1 MIRFIMSDN
10 MKEERVKLILESLS
24 ENYISSNVLASQIG
38 VSSKTIRNEIK
49 EINGILQHHGAV
61 IQAKPKKGIALN
73 IIDEKTYI
81 QFMNSLSVKQPQDI
95 PATFEQRVQYLI
107 EYLLNAQQWTKIEY
121 LADKLFVSRSIL
133 SQTLKEVRKR
143 LKEYNIELV
152 SKPGYGLKAI
162 GSEFDFRVCMTNIIV
177 DNVDNQTLPDNK
189 CENDKREVLKKI
201 SQILNK
207 NFEIFEYHMSDVSFH
222 NLIIHIYV
230 ALCRIEEGQET
241 YLSNEQMNQVQEW
254 KEYKMAHS
262 IVEDLSEEFNVDF
275 PDDEIGYI
283 AIHLAAKRI
292 VSIDETEKGNVVING
307 EVYEIVSHMLRAVYD
322 SYHIDLM
329 DDLELRMMLA
339 LHLVPFGV
347 RMAYDL
353 VLHNPLLVD
362 IKTKYTMAYN
372 LAVVASE
379 ELRKHYNKEIK
390 EDEIGY
396 FALHFNLALERKNR
410 KQDKKNILIVCGT
423 GRGTAQLLMYQFKD
437 NFGKYLNQIYTSD
450 ALGIKNIDFKNIDY
464 VITTVPIAYSVPV
477 PILEIKSFVEDR
489 DVKTIKRFLSQ
500 GHSRTMEQY
509 FRKELFLTDVEFET
523 KEEVLQYMVKKIR
536 SIYDIPND
544 FYDAIFHRERQAGTE
559 FGNLVAIP
567 HPYKAMTKETF
578 VCICILNKPVIW
590 DKKKVQLIYL
600 MSMED
605 NSNRNLM
612 TFYKITS
619 KLLVNPKYV
628 NELIQNKRFEVLLS
642 LFGEIESTLE

>member
-1 MIRFIMSDN
+1 
-10 MKEERVKLILESLS
+10 
-24 ENYISSNVLASQIG
+24 
-38 VSSKTIRNEIK
+38 
-49 EINGILQHHGAV
+49 
-61 IQAKPKKGIALN
+61 
-73 IIDEKTYI
+73 
-81 QFMNSLSVKQPQDI
+81 
-95 PATFEQRVQYLI
+95 
-107 EYLLNAQQWTKIEY
+107 
-121 LADKLFVSRSIL
+121 
-133 SQTLKEVRKR
+133 
-143 LKEYNIELV
+143 
-152 SKPGYGLKAI
+152 
-162 GSEFDFRVCMTNIIV
+162 
-177 DNVDNQTLPDNK
+177 
-189 CENDKREVLKKI
+189 
-201 SQILNK
+201 
-207 NFEIFEYHMSDVSFH
+207 MSDVSFH

-241 YLSNEQMNQVQEW
+241 YLSNEQMNQVHEW

-292 VSIDETEKGNVVING
+292 VSIDETENGNVIING

-450 ALGIKNIDFKNIDY
+450 ALGIKNVDFTDIDY

-500 GHSRTMEQY
+500 GHSRTMEKY
-509 FRKELFLTDVEFET
+509 FRKDLFLTNVGFET
-523 KEEVLQYMVKKIR
+523 KEEVLQYMVKKIE
-536 SIYDIPND
+536 SVYDIPSD

-578 VCICILNKPVIW
+578 VCICILNKPIIW

>member
-1 MIRFIMSDN
+1 

-49 EINGILQHHGAV
+49 EINSILKHHGAI
-61 IQAKPKKGIALN
+61 IQTKPKKGIALN
-73 IIDEKTYI
+73 IIDKIKYTK
-81 QFMNSLSVKQPQDI
+81 FTNSLSTKQPQDI

-152 SKPGYGLKAI
+152 SKPGYGLRAI

-189 CENDKREVLKKI
+189 CENDKREILKKI

-207 NFEIFEYHMSDVSFH
+207 NFEFFEYHMSDVSFH

-241 YLSNEQMNQVQEW
+241 YLSNEQMNQVHEW

-283 AIHLAAKRI
+283 TIHLAAKRI
-292 VSIDETEKGNVVING
+292 VSIDETENGNVIING

-450 ALGIKNIDFKNIDY
+450 ALGIKNVDFTDIDY

-500 GHSRTMEQY
+500 GHSRTMEKY
-509 FRKELFLTDVEFET
+509 FRKDLFLTNVGFET
-523 KEEVLQYMVKKIR
+523 KEEVLQYMVKKIE
-536 SIYDIPND
+536 SVYDIPSD
-544 FYDAIFHRERQAGTE
+544 FYDAILHRERQAGTE

-578 VCICILNKPVIW
+578 VCICILNKPIIW

>member
-1 MIRFIMSDN
+1 MIRFKMSDN

-24 ENYISSNVLASQIG
+24 ENYISSSVLASQIG

-49 EINGILQHHGAV
+49 EINSILKHHGAI
-61 IQAKPKKGIALN
+61 IQTKPKKGIALN
-73 IIDEKTYI
+73 IIDKIKYTK
-81 QFMNSLSVKQPQDI
+81 FTDSLSTKQPQDI

-133 SQTLKEVRKR
+133 SQNLKEVRKR
-143 LKEYNIELV
+143 LKVYNIELV

-189 CENDKREVLKKI
+189 CENDKREILKKI

-207 NFEIFEYHMSDVSFH
+207 NFEFFEYHMSDVSFH

-241 YLSNEQMNQVQEW
+241 YLSSEQMNQVHEW
-254 KEYKMAHS
+254 KEYKMARL
-262 IVEDLSEEFNVDF
+262 IVEGLSKEFNVDF

-292 VSIDETEKGNVVING
+292 VSIDETENGNVIING

-450 ALGIKNIDFKNIDY
+450 ALGIKNVDFTDIDY

-500 GHSRTMEQY
+500 GHSRTMEKY
-509 FRKELFLTDVEFET
+509 FRKDLFLTNVGFET
-523 KEEVLQYMVKKIR
+523 KEEVLQYMVKKIE
-536 SIYDIPND
+536 SVYDIPSD

-578 VCICILNKPVIW
+578 VCICILNKPIIW